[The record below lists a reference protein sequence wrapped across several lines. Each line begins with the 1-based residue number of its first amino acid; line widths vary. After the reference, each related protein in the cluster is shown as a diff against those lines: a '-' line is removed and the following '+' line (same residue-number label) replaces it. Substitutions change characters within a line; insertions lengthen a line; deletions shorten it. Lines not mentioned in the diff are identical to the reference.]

1 MEALGRLAG
10 GVAHD
15 FNNVLQAVKGGVA
28 LAAKRVRRD
37 PDGAL
42 RYLDLAADAT
52 ERGAAVTG
60 RLLSFARPGSFPS
73 RRSSP
78 QPPLRVESRRAHNP
92 PPHGRVPGSR
102 ATKRTGCFR
111 PEADRRLSGLTGQKQ
126 TFAAVRR
133 AAAFDPWRKLKH
145 QPRAI
150 ALRLFKRMA

>member
-1 MEALGRLAG
+1 MERTAALRDSEARLAQAAKMEALGRLAG

-60 RLLSFARPGSFPS
+60 RLHSFARRGELSVAPIEPATAASGRESPS
-73 RRSSP
+73 
-78 QPPLRVESRRAHNP
+78 A
-92 PPHGRVPGSR
+92 
-102 ATKRTGCFR
+102 
-111 PEADRRLSGLTGQKQ
+111 
-126 TFAAVRR
+126 
-133 AAAFDPWRKLKH
+133 
-145 QPRAI
+145 
-150 ALRLFKRMA
+150 

>member
-15 FNNVLQAVKGGVA
+15 FNDVLHAVKGRVA
-28 LAAKRVRRD
+28 LASKRVRRD

-42 RYLDLAADAT
+42 RYLDLAADAA

-102 ATKRTGCFR
+102 ATK
-111 PEADRRLSGLTGQKQ
+111 PDLDSDGLILASTV
-126 TFAAVRR
+126 A
-133 AAAFDPWRKLKH
+133 
-145 QPRAI
+145 
-150 ALRLFKRMA
+150 